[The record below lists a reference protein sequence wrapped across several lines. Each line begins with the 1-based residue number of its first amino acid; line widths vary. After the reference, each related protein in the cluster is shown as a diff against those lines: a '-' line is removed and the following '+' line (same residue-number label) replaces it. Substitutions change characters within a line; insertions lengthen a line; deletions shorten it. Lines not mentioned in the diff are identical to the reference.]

1 MNNTYQLTTHRV
13 NYACPVE
20 RPEPLTWRDWATVAA
35 FWLAGA
41 ALFVAG
47 FMVGRYAL
55 HWLASV
61 DWAAVL
67 ELLGSKQ

>member
-1 MNNTYQLTTHRV
+1 MNNVFNLHTHRI

-20 RPEPLTWRDWATVAA
+20 RPEPLTWRDWLTVAC

-47 FMVGRYAL
+47 FMGGRYVL
-55 HWLASV
+55 NWLASV
-61 DWAAVL
+61 DWAAVV
-67 ELLGSKQ
+67 EMLGSKQ